1 MIQMSL
7 SSALVTTLRKVWFCF
22 SHLGLVLQIIEVFA
36 FYNTDFCLPPFFFF
50 SSFLFFFK
58 FMQYLFIC
66 SDLTVSSNWFQIFRS
81 GVRFFDNCF
90 ENNIFWRVEKAA
102 DSAFVT
108 CYRDLQPVHALKIS
122 CFKTKLIH
130 LWMKIVI
137 CIACLHYQLSLFFNP
152 NK

>member
-1 MIQMSL
+1 M
-7 SSALVTTLRKVWFCF
+7 
-22 SHLGLVLQIIEVFA
+22 
-36 FYNTDFCLPPFFFF
+36 
-50 SSFLFFFK
+50 
-58 FMQYLFIC
+58 
-66 SDLTVSSNWFQIFRS
+66 
-81 GVRFFDNCF
+81 RFFDNCF

-137 CIACLHYQLSLFFNP
+137 CIACLHYQLSFFLTPINKLCWLSSELHLHIYIYILGTLEYCCLIFVCGELEPLVCPLKTVHLHSCKCLNVLFCCVC
-152 NK
+152 KVSIIV